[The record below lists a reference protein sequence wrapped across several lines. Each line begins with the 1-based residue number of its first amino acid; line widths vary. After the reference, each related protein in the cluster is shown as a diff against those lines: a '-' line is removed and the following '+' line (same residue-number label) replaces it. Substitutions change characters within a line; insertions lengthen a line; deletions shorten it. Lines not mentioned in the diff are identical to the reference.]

1 MHPPRREALEEKM
14 TPAHGLTELLAGA
27 GMVLSGL
34 SWLYWLRQVAR
45 EVNKTLPEDKRLE
58 WGLLERPRITRW
70 FWAQHERLFPKSRAR
85 IYAALSLV
93 LAFLIAVASAT
104 YFLFAETR

>member
-1 MHPPRREALEEKM
+1 M
-14 TPAHGLTELLAGA
+14 TSSRDLTELLAGV
-27 GMVLSGL
+27 GIVLSGF

-45 EVNKTLPEDKRLE
+45 EVNKTLPEDRRLE
-58 WGLLERPRITRW
+58 WGLLERPRRTRW

-93 LAFLIAVASAT
+93 LAFLIAIASAT
-104 YFLFAETR
+104 YLLFADSR

>member
-1 MHPPRREALEEKM
+1 M
-14 TPAHGLTELLAGA
+14 LADHDLIKFLGGA
-27 GMVLSGL
+27 GMILSGF
-34 SWLYWLRQVAR
+34 SYLYWLRQVAR

-58 WGLLERPRITRW
+58 WGLLERPRRTRW

-104 YFLFAETR
+104 YLLFAEAR